1 MLRGNYPATVDGKGR
16 LKIPTAFK
24 AYLEEKY
31 GRDYYVTSLDGKRVR
46 LYPFPVWRG
55 IEEKLE
61 ALPSLDKARKRFLDR
76 TNYYG
81 QMARADAQGRI
92 LIPALLRESAD
103 MRGEVAVMG
112 YLNYLDVWNMERW
125 REHLER
131 EPFTEEDEQALSEH
145 GV

>member
-1 MLRGNYPATVDGKGR
+1 MLRGNYPATVDSKGR

-61 ALPSLDKARKRFLDR
+61 ALPSLDKSKKRFLDR

-81 QMARADAQGRI
+81 QMARADAQGRV